1 MKTVI
6 VTGAGGQDS
15 SYIVEKYLGMK
26 NFRVVGI
33 ERWNP
38 TGTSKN
44 LDNVINDPNFILEN
58 GDICEKNFMHRIFEK
73 YKPDYFYNMAAISLV
88 PESFKIPE
96 QFFEINTIA
105 VLKILEEIRT
115 YSPKTKFYQASTS
128 EQIGTNRSMPQ
139 NTESKMLPNSPY
151 AIAKLAS
158 YHLVRSYREAYGLF
172 CVNGMLWN
180 HEGPRRGPDFVTRKI
195 TMGIAK
201 IKKGTLDF
209 VELGNLNAI
218 RDWGNAEDYV
228 EAMIMMMHHDK
239 PDDYAVATGE
249 SHSIREFVEEAFKQI
264 GETITWKGN
273 DAFELGV
280 NQDGKIRVKI
290 NERFYRPVEVPQ
302 LCGDASST
310 REKLGWKPKTKFKE
324 LVKIMV
330 DADINL
336 LK

>member
-1 MKTVI
+1 MKVVVI
-6 VTGAGGQDS
+6 SGVSGQDG
-15 SYIVEKYLGMK
+15 SYIVEKYLNMK

-38 TGTSKN
+38 TGVSKN
-44 LDNVINDPNFILEN
+44 LDNVINDPDFILEN
-58 GDICEKNFMHRIFEK
+58 GDICEHNFIHRIFEK

-239 PDDYAVATGE
+239 PDDYGVATGE

-302 LCGDASST
+302 LCGDAS
-310 REKLGWKPKTKFKE
+310 KIKGILGWTPRVTFRE
-324 LVKIMV
+324 LVKNMV